1 MRTSFLSRGLFILIF
16 VFWACNTEKT
26 PSYDLILSDARVVD
40 LESGQVKI
48 QDVLITRGIIQK
60 LLPTGEAAEIRA
72 IERLS
77 VEGAYLLPGFWDNHV
92 HFRGGTDLV
101 DQNRKFL
108 GLFLAHGITTVRD
121 AGGDLTP
128 AIKEWQ
134 KEIASGKPG
143 PTIYTSGPKIDG
155 PNPTWAGSLEVN
167 SPEDIKLALD
177 SLQTLG
183 IDFVKLYDSRISGEL
198 YLETLR
204 QTDILGLISSGH
216 MPFSVTLE
224 ETVSAGIDAI
234 EHLYYVMKGCADEEL
249 QVTQGIRNG
258 TMGFWQAMP
267 RLQQSYTDS
276 TAQKTFDRLKAN
288 NVYVVP
294 TLHIGRTLSYLDEAD
309 HSTDPYL
316 NYLSQEFIKTYQGRI
331 NRALNAS
338 EQARKDRKALD
349 DFFRELTAQ
358 LHQAGVGLLAGSDC
372 GAYNSYIYP
381 GPSLHDELEALVSC
395 GLSELEALQAS
406 AYHGPRFLKKEM
418 DYGNIAEGKV
428 ADLVVLSENPLEDIR
443 NTRKIEMV
451 IKNGE
456 VFDRESLQNLIK
468 PN

>member
-1 MRTSFLSRGLFILIF
+1 MRTSFISRGLFILIF

-60 LLPTGEAAEIRA
+60 LLPPGETAKIQAT
-72 IERLS
+72 ERLS

-267 RLQQSYTDS
+267 RLQKSYTDS

-358 LHQAGVGLLAGSDC
+358 LHQAGVGLLAGS
-372 GAYNSYIYP
+372 
-381 GPSLHDELEALVSC
+381 
-395 GLSELEALQAS
+395 
-406 AYHGPRFLKKEM
+406 
-418 DYGNIAEGKV
+418 
-428 ADLVVLSENPLEDIR
+428 
-443 NTRKIEMV
+443 
-451 IKNGE
+451 
-456 VFDRESLQNLIK
+456 
-468 PN
+468 